1 MKLAIVLLVAGFLF
15 LFSDVIFGKFK
26 EKSKQKLKK
35 PKRAE
40 KKTEKKSGRRR
51 ES

>member
-15 LFSDVIFGKFK
+15 LFSDVLFGKSN

-40 KKTEKKSGRRR
+40 KKTETKNRRRR